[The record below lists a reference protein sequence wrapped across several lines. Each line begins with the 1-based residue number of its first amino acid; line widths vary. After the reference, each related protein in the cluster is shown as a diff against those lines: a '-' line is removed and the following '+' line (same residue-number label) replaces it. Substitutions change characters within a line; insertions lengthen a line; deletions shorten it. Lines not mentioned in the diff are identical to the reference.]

1 MKRSS
6 QDLELPLLKDGVSVT
21 ERPTRI
27 KHQSHFLEYLSEFSN
42 PVKYLTKYTAFE
54 YVSFGD
60 LWHYIKKINLSK
72 EPITIPELPLPYD
85 YFNIESKIVQ
95 LDQKWLDQKNN
106 SDNPSFAKALYH
118 SFKTEFYKCG
128 VIMFL
133 IFLGRLFTTLVL
145 GKLIYLIS
153 KGTLVQEMELGEL
166 VLQGI
171 YFAIIFLVTNI
182 TNTHY
187 WNYTYLIGCRVR
199 LATVGLVYKKLQST
213 ALSSLQEINIGTV
226 INLLANDLN
235 DLDFGFA
242 FAWPFILT
250 PVTLGLSAYV
260 MWDYFSY
267 FTLVSIAY
275 LVLSLVAS
283 NKISEMTKDPRIEKN
298 AITDERVKL
307 TNEIIECIRLIKM
320 YAWDKAFRKAIETL
334 REREFFSYL
343 RLFRLQAFGRAVTE
357 MASYMAAYFMFVLYV
372 LAGDVLTPEK
382 VYATLMILGFVRM
395 WCIAFPY
402 WGRNFMVGARVL
414 QGRVE
419 RILNIKDV
427 MTVEEATVKTEKKS
441 LAQHKASLEILS
453 PSLPGNKDIAPIFFR
468 EYSAYWSAN
477 SQKPCLSDLN
487 LTIRPGE
494 VTAVIGKIGSGK
506 TSFLL
511 SLLREVPKTRGSLSS
526 KGSIAYVEQEP
537 IIFSGSVRENILFGK
552 AFDDHLYHKVVR
564 ACNLQSDFTQ
574 LSDGD
579 KTIVGE
585 KGVTLSGGQKA
596 RVSLARALYS
606 RSDIYLLDDPL
617 SAVDSKVARHLFN
630 YAIKGDLLKDKIV
643 VLVTHHISFAKE
655 ADRIL
660 VFDEGKVIAEG
671 SYQELSTQQLDLLN
685 IFKKEHKQED
695 EQEVRLRKNTSIR
708 KTSIREDGSIVEEE
722 VPVQDEA
729 DKKQF
734 KEEEPAVTFA
744 TYKNYLKASGKWGFF
759 IVMVLSFV
767 VFQLSLIGYARFMG
781 NWALKHQAHSLEYG
795 TAEGFEHWPYIVGG
809 FFITL
814 TFFATNYAKSY
825 LCAKF
830 FAECNTNIHQIM
842 LRKTTRALIS
852 FFDNTPIGVILNKFS
867 NDLGLLDKTN
877 WETVHNVLWGIC
889 MLFFAIGTVCLIN
902 PYVLIPSAII
912 FWGLVKIRNFFAK
925 ASVETKRL
933 DLMSRSPLYSEIS
946 ATLNGLLII
955 RVFRQGGRFVQT
967 FMDILYKNSRCLL
980 FMQRTQGVFGM
991 VVDLW
996 LYVLT
1001 VSGIFLYIYLAF
1013 TTSLDPS
1020 LFGLAMVLLLDLC
1033 NGSSFVVKQTLQL
1046 DVNMQSA
1053 ERVLKYCKLEE
1064 EAPEARDKDDEVRQ
1078 RFQGRW
1084 PDKGHIVLS
1093 NVSMKYGADLNVYAL
1108 KDLNFEIPAGTKIGV
1123 IGRTGAGKSSI
1134 IQALF
1139 RMTEIERKPGS
1150 EILIDG
1156 VNIGQLGVDILR
1168 RSLSIIP
1175 QTAVIFTGTIRRNL
1189 DPFGDFSNFEI
1200 WQVLEEVKLRTYVES
1215 LDKQLD
1221 TDMTVSHNVFSAGQK
1236 QLICLARA
1244 ILRKSKIIILDEAT
1258 ANVDVETDN
1267 FIQEKINE
1275 KFKGCTVITVA
1286 HRLTTIAHYDR
1297 ILVLEKG
1304 SVVEYDTPYRLLVEK
1319 EGDKQMTNP
1328 EGWFAKMV
1336 QNTGDS
1342 MAKRIFEITYDKYRA
1357 DLKVGGSE

>member
-1 MKRSS
+1 
-6 QDLELPLLKDGVSVT
+6 
-21 ERPTRI
+21 
-27 KHQSHFLEYLSEFSN
+27 
-42 PVKYLTKYTAFE
+42 
-54 YVSFGD
+54 
-60 LWHYIKKINLSK
+60 
-72 EPITIPELPLPYD
+72 
-85 YFNIESKIVQ
+85 
-95 LDQKWLDQKNN
+95 
-106 SDNPSFAKALYH
+106 
-118 SFKTEFYKCG
+118 
-128 VIMFL
+128 
-133 IFLGRLFTTLVL
+133 
-145 GKLIYLIS
+145 
-153 KGTLVQEMELGEL
+153 
-166 VLQGI
+166 
-171 YFAIIFLVTNI
+171 
-182 TNTHY
+182 
-187 WNYTYLIGCRVR
+187 
-199 LATVGLVYKKLQST
+199 
-213 ALSSLQEINIGTV
+213 
-226 INLLANDLN
+226 LLANDLN
-235 DLDFGFA
+235 DLDFGVA

-267 FTLVSIAY
+267 FTLVSIGY
-275 LVLSLVAS
+275 LVLSLFVS

-334 REREFFSYL
+334 REREFVSYL
-343 RLFRLQAFGRAVTE
+343 KLFRLQAFGRAVTE

-414 QGRVE
+414 QARVE
-419 RILNIKDV
+419 GILNIKDV
-427 MTVEEATVKTEKKS
+427 MTVDEATVTTEKKT
-441 LAQHKASLEILS
+441 LAHHKASLEILS
-453 PSLPGNKDIAPIFFR
+453 PALPSKDIAPIFFR
-468 EYSAYWSAN
+468 EYSAYWSTNAN
-477 SQKPCLSDLN
+477 KPCLSNLN

-511 SLLREVPKTRGSLSS
+511 SMLREIPKTMGSLSS
-526 KGSIAYVEQEP
+526 KGSVAYVEQEP
-537 IIFSGSVRENILFGK
+537 IIFSGSVRENIMFGK
-552 AFDDHLYHKVVR
+552 TFDDHLYHKVVR

-630 YAIKGDLLKDKIV
+630 YAIKGDLLKGKV
-643 VLVTHHISFAKE
+643 VILVTHHISFAKE
-655 ADRIL
+655 AEKII

-671 SYQELSTQQLDLLN
+671 SYQELSSQQLDLLN
-685 IFKKEHKQED
+685 IFKKEHKQVE
-695 EQEVRLRKNTSIR
+695 EEAPTLRKITSMR
-708 KTSIREDGSIVEEE
+708 KTSIREDGSVVEEE
-722 VPVQDEA
+722 VPVEDEA

-734 KEEEPAVTFA
+734 HEEEPVVTFA
-744 TYKNYLKASGKWGFF
+744 TYKNYLKASGKWNFF
-759 IVMVLSFV
+759 ILMVLSFV
-767 VFQLSLIGYARFMG
+767 VFQLSLIGYAKFMG
-781 NWALKHQAHSLEYG
+781 SWALKHQAYTLENNG
-795 TAEGFEHWPYIVGG
+795 NPKGFEHAGYIIGG
-809 FFITL
+809 FFITM
-814 TFFATNYAKSY
+814 TFFVTNYMKSY
-825 LCAKF
+825 LCAKY

-842 LRKTTRALIS
+842 LRKTTRALTS
-852 FFDNTPIGVILNKFS
+852 FFDNTPIGVVLNKFS

-877 WETVHNVLWGIC
+877 WETVHNVLWGAC
-889 MLFFAIGTVCLIN
+889 MLFFAIGTVCIIN

-925 ASVETKRL
+925 SSVETKRL

-996 LYVLT
+996 LYLLT
-1001 VSGIFLYIYLAF
+1001 VSGIFLYIYMAF

-1020 LFGLAMVLLLDLC
+1020 LFGLAMVLMLDLC

-1064 EAPEARDKDDEVRQ
+1064 EAPEYRDKDEEVRH
-1078 RFQGRW
+1078 RFKSGW
-1084 PDKGHIVLS
+1084 PEKGHIVLN
-1093 NVSMKYGADLNVYAL
+1093 NVNMKYGEELNVYAL
-1108 KDLNFEIPAGTKIGV
+1108 KDLNFEIKAGSKIGV

-1139 RMTEIERKPGS
+1139 RMTEIERKPNS

-1156 VNIGQLGVDILR
+1156 VNIAHLGVDMLR
-1168 RSLSIIP
+1168 KSLSIIP

-1200 WQVLEEVKLRTYVES
+1200 WQVLEEVKLRNYVEG
-1215 LDKQLD
+1215 LEKQLD
-1221 TDMTVSHNVFSAGQK
+1221 TDMTVSNNVFSAGQK

-1267 FIQEKINE
+1267 FIQDKINE

-1286 HRLTTIAHYDR
+1286 HRLTTIAHYDK

-1304 SVVEYDTPYRLLVEK
+1304 SVVEYDTPYRLLVEQ
-1319 EGDKQMTNP
+1319 EGDQKMTNT

-1336 QNTGDS
+1336 QNTGES
-1342 MAKRIFEITYDKYRA
+1342 MAHRIFEITYDKYRA
-1357 DLKVGGSE
+1357 DLKNGTTTPGW